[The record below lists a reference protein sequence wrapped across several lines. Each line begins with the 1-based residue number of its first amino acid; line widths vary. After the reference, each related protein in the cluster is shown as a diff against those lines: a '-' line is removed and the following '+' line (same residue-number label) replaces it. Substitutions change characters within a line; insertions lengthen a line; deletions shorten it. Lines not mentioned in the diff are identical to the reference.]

1 MRKTGL
7 NTIYEVAKNDK
18 NIVFIGSDLG
28 PGTLDNF
35 KAEMPEQFFME
46 GISEAHVL
54 SMAAGLAL
62 EGDRVYVNTI
72 ASFLTRRSLEQLAL
86 DICAENLNVTLY
98 GNGGGLVYGPLGHS
112 HTAVDDF
119 GLMLPLPNLTVLAPS
134 DANEMEAYIKQSSNH
149 NGAIYIRLGKGGD
162 PIVTNDKE
170 IKIGKAIFFD
180 NNKPENLIIT
190 TGIMLQRSIEIAKE
204 IGANILH
211 YGTVK
216 PFDKETL
223 LSSIDQNTNLIVIEE
238 HLKHGGLGTIT
249 SQTLVENACKF
260 KSYHHYSLGENYV
273 DQYGR
278 QEELFEYLKL
288 SPKHIIANLRDKL

>member
-7 NTIYEVAKNDK
+7 NTIYECAKEDK

-35 KAEMPEQFFME
+35 KEEMPNQFYME

-119 GLMLPLPNLTVLAPS
+119 GLMLPLPNITVLAPS
-134 DANEMEAYIKQSSNH
+134 DANEMSEYIRQSANH
-149 NGAIYIRLGKGGD
+149 NGPIYIRLGKGGD
-162 PIVTNDKE
+162 PIVTKGKE
-170 IKIGKAIFFD
+170 IKIGKPIFFD
-180 NNKPENLIIT
+180 NGSPENLIIT
-190 TGIMLQRSIEIAKE
+190 TGIMLQRSIDVAKE

-211 YGTVK
+211 YGSIK
-216 PFDKETL
+216 PFDRETL
-223 LSSIDQNTNLIVIEE
+223 KNKISANTNIIILEE
-238 HLKHGGLGTIT
+238 HLKHGGLGSIT
-249 SQTLVENACKF
+249 TQTLVEDNIDY
-260 KSYHHYSLGENYV
+260 KSFHHFNLGENYI

-278 QEELFEYLKL
+278 QEELFDHLGLNPEA
-288 SPKHIIANLRDKL
+288 IIANLKAKI